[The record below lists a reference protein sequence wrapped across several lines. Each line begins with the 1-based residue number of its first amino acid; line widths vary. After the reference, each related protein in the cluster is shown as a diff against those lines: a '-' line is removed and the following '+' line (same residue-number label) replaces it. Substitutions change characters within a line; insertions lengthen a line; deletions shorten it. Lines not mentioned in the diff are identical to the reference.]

1 MKYLII
7 LIVALL
13 STTALFHSTASADEQ
28 APTAPTEI
36 KQYLDQRGLQLT
48 ITAADIKKNG
58 YILVL
63 GTARGERLA
72 AKRAAT
78 VSAQRAIESLLAEL
92 PADSGKASKQ
102 IVKTPPVTKRRVS
115 GKLRQAKP
123 IFSHYDSSNETF
135 YLLLQKQA
143 TAP

>member
-1 MKYLII
+1 MKYLIT
-7 LIVALL
+7 LVVALL

-28 APTAPTEI
+28 ATNAPTEI

-48 ITAADIKKNG
+48 TTVADIKKTG

-63 GTARGERLA
+63 GTAKGERLA

-78 VSAQRAIESLLAEL
+78 VSAQRAIVSLLAEL
-92 PADSGKASKQ
+92 PTGSGKAGKQ
-102 IVKTPPVTKRRVS
+102 VVKTPTVTKTRVS